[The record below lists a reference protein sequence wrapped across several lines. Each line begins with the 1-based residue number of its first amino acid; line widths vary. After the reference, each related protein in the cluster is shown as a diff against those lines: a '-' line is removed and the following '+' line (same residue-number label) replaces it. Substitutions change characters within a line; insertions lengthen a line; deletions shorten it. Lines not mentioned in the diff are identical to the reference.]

1 MKYRDIAHTD
11 LSPSLICLGTA
22 SFGTALDEVS
32 SFELLDLFFERG
44 GNFLDT
50 AHVYGAWVSGGLGL
64 SEKVIGKWLKERRV
78 REHMIV
84 GTKGAHPH
92 LSTPHRSRVTHDT
105 IVSDL
110 DESLSYLQTEYID
123 LYWLHRDD
131 PTQPVADILE
141 TLNEQVTKGK
151 IRYFGCSNW
160 RLERIQEAQEYSA
173 LHGMQG
179 FAGNQLMWSLAI
191 PNPEAFSDPTMVGM
205 DGEMKAYHVQ
215 RGLAAL
221 AYTSQARGFFARL
234 AQSPIDELPE
244 TLKKQYGSQ
253 ENLKR
258 MARLKKLAEEVSLP
272 LSVLSL
278 AYIVS
283 QPFPAYA
290 ISGCSTMEQLRENLW
305 AEDLQLEPALLDF
318 LDGEARCPFKK

>member
-1 MKYRDIAHTD
+1 MKYKNIPHTD
-11 LSPSLICLGTA
+11 LYPSVICLGTV
-22 SFGTALDEVS
+22 SFGTTLDTS
-32 SFELLDLFFERG
+32 NAFHLLDTFFEHG
-44 GNFLDT
+44 GNFIDT
-50 AHVYGAWVSGGLGL
+50 AHIYGGWAPDGLGL
-64 SEKVIGKWLKERRV
+64 SEKIIGQWVKERGV
-78 REHMIV
+78 KENIIV
-84 GTKGAHPH
+84 ATKGAHPL
-92 LSTPHRSRVTHDT
+92 LSALHIPRLSRLDILT
-105 IVSDL
+105 DL
-110 DESLSYLQTEYID
+110 DESLRCLQAEAID

-131 PTQPVADILE
+131 PKRPVADILE
-141 TLNEQVTKGK
+141 TLHSQVTQGK

-160 RLERIQEAQEYSA
+160 RLERIQEAQEYST

-191 PNPEAFSDPTMVGM
+191 PNPEAFSDPTMVWM
-205 DGEMKAYHVQ
+205 DGEMKAYHLQ
-215 RGLAAL
+215 SGLAAL

-290 ISGCSTMEQLRENLW
+290 ISGCSNMEQLRENLR
-305 AEDLQLEPALLDF
+305 AGDVQLEPALLDY
-318 LDGEARCPFKK
+318 LDG

>member
-1 MKYRDIAHTD
+1 MKYKHIPHTD
-11 LSPSLICLGTA
+11 LYPSVICLGTV
-22 SFGTALDEVS
+22 SFGTTLDTS
-32 SFELLDLFFERG
+32 NAFHLLDTFFEQG
-44 GNFLDT
+44 GNFIDT
-50 AHVYGAWVSGGLGL
+50 AHIYGGLVPDGL
-64 SEKVIGKWLKERRV
+64 GRSEKIIGQWVKERGV
-78 REHMIV
+78 EENIIIA
-84 GTKGAHPH
+84 TKGAHPL
-92 LSTPHRSRVTHDT
+92 LSAMHIPRLSRLDILT
-105 IVSDL
+105 DL
-110 DESLSYLQTEYID
+110 DESLRCLQAEAID

-131 PTQPVADILE
+131 PKRPVADILE
-141 TLNEQVTKGK
+141 TLHSQVTQGK

-160 RLERIQEAQEYSA
+160 RLERIQEAQEYST

-191 PNPEAFSDPTMVGM
+191 PNPEAFSDPTMVWM
-205 DGEMKAYHVQ
+205 DGEMKAYHLQ
-215 RGLAAL
+215 SGLAAL

-290 ISGCSTMEQLRENLW
+290 ISGCSNMEQLRENLR
-305 AEDLQLEPALLDF
+305 AGDVQLEPALLDY
-318 LDGEARCPFKK
+318 LDG

>member
-1 MKYRDIAHTD
+1 MKYKNIPHTD
-11 LSPSLICLGTA
+11 LYPSVICLGTVP
-22 SFGTALDEVS
+22 FGTSLDTS
-32 SFELLDLFFERG
+32 NAFHLLDTFFEHG
-44 GNFLDT
+44 GNFIDT
-50 AHVYGAWVSGGLGL
+50 AHIYGGWAPDGLGL
-64 SEKVIGKWLKERRV
+64 SEKIVGRWVKERGIK
-78 REHMIV
+78 ENIIV
-84 GTKGAHPH
+84 ATKGAHPL
-92 LSTPHRSRVTHDT
+92 LSALHIPRLSRLDILT
-105 IVSDL
+105 DL
-110 DESLSYLQTEYID
+110 DESLRCLQAEAID

-131 PTQPVADILE
+131 PKRPVADILE
-141 TLNEQVTKGK
+141 TLHSQVTQGK

-160 RLERIQEAQEYSA
+160 RLERIQEAQEYST

-191 PNPEAFSDPTMVGM
+191 PNPEAFSDPTMVWM
-205 DGEMKAYHVQ
+205 DGEMKAYHLQ
-215 RGLAAL
+215 SGLAAL
-221 AYTSQARGFFARL
+221 AYTSQARGFFALL

-290 ISGCSTMEQLRENLW
+290 ISGCSNMEQLRENLR
-305 AEDLQLEPALLDF
+305 AGDVQLEPALLDY
-318 LDGEARCPFKK
+318 LDG